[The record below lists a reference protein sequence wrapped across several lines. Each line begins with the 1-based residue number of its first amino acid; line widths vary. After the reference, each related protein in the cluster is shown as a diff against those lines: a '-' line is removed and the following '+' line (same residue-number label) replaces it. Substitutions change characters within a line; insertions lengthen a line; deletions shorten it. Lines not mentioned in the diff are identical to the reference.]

1 MKIRIL
7 EDVKTDLA
15 EEAILSVLPE
25 EIDPIG
31 ISEIKVENYLVRY
44 FYHKGEIVV
53 TEVKLLPEEVE
64 TNSNKRKNNCSIRFY
79 GGLNIFQKAVKIRKI
94 CEINDGCTKC
104 PYADN
109 CIDSD
114 IVFFAPVHEDLKTIA
129 EAIILE
135 KWDVK

>member
-7 EDVKTDLA
+7 ENVKTDLA
-15 EEAILSVLPE
+15 AEEILSVLPE

-31 ISEIKVENYLVRY
+31 ISEIKVENYLVKY
-44 FYHKGEIVV
+44 FFHKDEIVV
-53 TEVKLLPEEVE
+53 TEVKALPEEVK

-104 PYADN
+104 PYADK

-114 IVFFAPVHEDLKTIA
+114 IVFFAPVHVSLKDIA
-129 EAIILE
+129 EAILVE
-135 KWDVK
+135 EWDVR